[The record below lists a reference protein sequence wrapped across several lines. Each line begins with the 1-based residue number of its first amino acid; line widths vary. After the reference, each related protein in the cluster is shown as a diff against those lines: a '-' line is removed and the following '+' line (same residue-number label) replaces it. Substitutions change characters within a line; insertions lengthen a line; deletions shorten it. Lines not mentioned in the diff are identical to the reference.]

1 MAAQIKQ
8 ELELSAELIKGAGGI
23 FVIEVDGE
31 VVARKTPERG
41 FPEVDEVV
49 RAVRAALT

>member
-8 ELELSAELIKGAGGI
+8 ELDLSVELIKGSGGI
-23 FVIEVDGE
+23 FVVEVDGE

-41 FPEVDEVV
+41 FPDDDEVV
-49 RAVRAALT
+49 RAVRAAT